1 MKTTSSVEQIVTVQ
15 LLNIA
20 LKFISRDGHGSDFIE
35 VQYMDELFLF
45 PGYANPLE
53 WI

>member
-15 LLNIA
+15 LLNKAFKIIA
-20 LKFISRDGHGSDFIE
+20 RVKHCFDAIKI
-35 VQYMDELFLF
+35 QYMDELLLF